1 MTYESRFLFVSLPL
15 IPKQLFP
22 FNCCLCSIIIV
33 AALNQNY
40 DTISGKYAR
49 VLFFFENNGSAF
61 TIQ

>member
-33 AALNQNY
+33 AVLNQNY